1 MMGCLRC
8 LCFFLCFLLFMFF
21 FFFLGGGLLCNVEAW
36 TLTRTIAK
44 APARGFV
51 AGLYGV
57 IGGCFLE
64 RC

>member
-1 MMGCLRC
+1 MGCLRC
-8 LCFFLCFLLFMFF
+8 LCFFLCFLLSMFF
-21 FFFLGGGLLCNVEAW
+21 FCFCGLLCNVEAW
-36 TLTRTIAK
+36 TLNRTIAK

-57 IGGCFLE
+57 IGCFCFLE